1 MSKFT
6 SRKFLLAVAA
16 FLGSLGTS
24 ITGIFTGTKCAIIIG
39 NVCMMLSA
47 AIYAGAE
54 AFVDA
59 AAVDKGVEII
69 EEEETEDED
78 N

>member
-6 SRKFLLAVAA
+6 SRKFLMALAA

-24 ITGIFTGTKCAIIIG
+24 ITGIFTGTKCAIIVG

-69 EEEETEDED
+69 EEEAEDED

>member
-6 SRKFLLAVAA
+6 SRKFLMALAA

-24 ITGIFTGTKCAIIIG
+24 ITGLFTGTKCAIIIG
-39 NVCMMLSA
+39 NICMMLSA

-59 AAVDKGVEII
+59 KAVEKDVEII
-69 EEEETEDED
+69 EEVEENE
-78 N
+78 